1 MPAPRF
7 IERLLPSA
15 HTVEADELRVGTL
28 ERRCATVANA
38 PLAVPVTVSGT
49 LRTVT
54 LRPTADVAA
63 LEAEL
68 YDGTGTLT
76 LIWLGRRAIRGVTPG
91 RIVQASGRVTMRG
104 EHLVM
109 FNPTYELLPMGA

>member
-15 HTVEADELRVGTL
+15 HTVEANELRVGTL
-28 ERRCATVANA
+28 ERRCVTVANA

-68 YDGTGTLT
+68 YDGTGTLV
-76 LIWLGRRAIRGVTPG
+76 LIWLGRRAIRGVTQG

-109 FNPTYELLPMGA
+109 FNPTYELLPTGA